1 METLTS
7 WYFNQTNQK
16 KLIFDNSQLVILQ
29 QLDKFID
36 TFNTNIKWYN
46 FLHKPKQLGY
56 YIYGDVGRGK
66 SMIMDALFYHINT
79 PQKLR
84 IHFHQFMQMIQ
95 TQMNELN
102 SDTNRINTI
111 CANLAKKYKIIF
123 LDEMHVSDIAN
134 AMILRNL
141 FDGLFNEKIHIITSS
156 NYAPDSLY
164 QGGLQRD
171 RFLPAIALIKQRLNI
186 LSLNTN
192 TDYRLVNAQ
201 INQLFF
207 INDPQSEIKL
217 KQIFDKFSTNKDTNK
232 NKHIEINSRHIQYL
246 LTSNK
251 IIWFD
256 FKTICGDRR
265 SQIDYIELIKQFDWI
280 ILSGIDK
287 LTTENQN
294 IARRFTWL
302 IDVIYDN
309 NTKLAISSKCN
320 LSEIYL
326 EGDFINEFNRT
337 LSRLSEMQTI
347 EYLHKQNR
355 ILGATD
361 DIY

>member
-7 WYFNQTNQK
+7 WYFNQTNDK
-16 KLIFDNSQLVILQ
+16 KLVFDNSQLVILQ
-29 QLDKFID
+29 QLDEFIN
-36 TFNTNIKWYN
+36 TFHQENKWYN
-46 FLHKPKQLGY
+46 FWHKPKYLGY

-66 SMIMDALFYHINT
+66 SMIMDALFLHINISE
-79 PQKLR
+79 KLR

-102 SDTNRINTI
+102 SDENRLNKI
-111 CANLAKKYKIIF
+111 CSDLAKKYKIIF

-134 AMILRNL
+134 AMILQKL
-141 FDGLFNEKIHIITSS
+141 FEGLFKLKVYIITSS
-156 NYAPDSLY
+156 NYKPDDLY
-164 QGGLQRD
+164 IDGLQRD
-171 RFLPAIALIKQRLNI
+171 RFIPAIQLLNAKLNV

-192 TDYRLVNAQ
+192 TDYRLINAH

-207 INDPQSEIKL
+207 INDGKSEDNL
-217 KQIFDKFSTNKDTNK
+217 RQIFYKFSDSHFISKNK
-232 NKHIEINSRHIQYL
+232 NIEINSRHIQYIMR
-246 LTSNK
+246 SDK
-251 IIWFD
+251 VIWFD
-256 FKTICGDRR
+256 FNVICGDRR
-265 SQIDYIELIKQFDWI
+265 SQIDYIELIKQFNWI
-280 ILSGIDK
+280 ILSGIEK
-287 LTTENQN
+287 LTAENRN

-309 NTKLAISSKCN
+309 NTKLALSSNCD
-320 LSEIYL
+320 LREIYVD
-326 EGDFINEFNRT
+326 GDFANEFNRT

-355 ILGATD
+355 VLSIAD